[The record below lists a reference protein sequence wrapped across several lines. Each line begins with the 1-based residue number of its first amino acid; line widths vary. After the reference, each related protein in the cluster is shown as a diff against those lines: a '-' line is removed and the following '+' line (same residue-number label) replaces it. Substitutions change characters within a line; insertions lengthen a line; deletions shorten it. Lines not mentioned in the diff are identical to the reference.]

1 MKEIIFHIAL
11 YTYPGLAIIYG
22 FWAILHFGAKN
33 TMSIEMR
40 TGSTYPDWLTGLHFL
55 CQSVAFYLLYF
66 ATKDLPINTSAFS
79 FIIRMW
85 WAAAFLIGLTISIWH
100 FAVLADRQ
108 RTMSKM
114 SKMNNRKDEDQ
125 ADG

>member
-66 ATKDLPINTSAFS
+66 ATKDLPINTNAFS
-79 FIIRMW
+79 FVIRMW
-85 WAAAFLIGLTISIWH
+85 WSMAFLTGLVIT
-100 FAVLADRQ
+100 VLLFGALMYRQ
-108 RTMSKM
+108 RTM
-114 SKMNNRKDEDQ
+114 RKGDDLKNEGQ